1 MNKFPIAIN
10 NFSFILFGYKKSWFN
25 NIEGD
30 GSNPIPNP
38 FRPMS
43 PALPSTPSNSGSAF
57 AVHACRV
64 YARWPLLLLIFHS
77 PSLYSNHNYYS
88 HNHWNDESKRHMLVA
103 HSGCQPKKQ
112 PPLFNIIRMRTWIG
126 IEMGTPGRENK
137 YSEFSFWLLTDDR
150 FQYRSIYFIDK
161 LSVMEMWWID
171 IDLIF
176 HIIGWK
182 AFVFSHL
189 KL

>member
-112 PPLFNIIRMRTWIG
+112 PPLFKHHPNEDVNWNRNGYAGPGKQIFRILFLIADWWQVSIPFNI
-126 IEMGTPGRENK
+126 
-137 YSEFSFWLLTDDR
+137 F
-150 FQYRSIYFIDK
+150 YR
-161 LSVMEMWWID
+161 
-171 IDLIF
+171 
-176 HIIGWK
+176 
-182 AFVFSHL
+182 
-189 KL
+189 